1 MSFSPFENRLCR
13 DIRNELSQSF
23 LAAILEKHMGR
34 VDHTVLA
41 LEQKKLEPC
50 HREYIDNR
58 QTRYQAILSLL
69 KSAQKSVPADLFTT
83 ACLLW
88 DQALFFECH
97 EWLEPFWIQ
106 AKGNEKKL
114 IQALI
119 RAAAA
124 YVLLEAGRKSGAEKS
139 AEKALAFLLANRSV
153 IPPVFKADLLIHAL
167 SNLDTPP
174 PKLTAEKKT

>member
-23 LAAILEKHMGR
+23 LAAIREKRMDR
-34 VDHTVLA
+34 VEDTVVA
-41 LEQKKLEPC
+41 LEQKKLEPF

-58 QTRYQAILSLL
+58 LVKYRTILSLL
-69 KSAQKSVPADLFTT
+69 ESVPDDLFTT
-83 ACLLW
+83 ACLIW

-97 EWLEPFWIQ
+97 EWLEPFWIR

-124 YVLLEAGRKSGAEKS
+124 YVLLEAGRKSGAKKS
-139 AEKALAFLLANRSV
+139 AEKALAFLSENRSA
-153 IPPVFKADLLIHAL
+153 IPSIFRSDLLISAL
-167 SNLDTPP
+167 STLDTPP
-174 PKLTAEKKT
+174 PKLMSTH

>member
-23 LAAILEKHMGR
+23 LAAILEKRMDR
-34 VDHTVLA
+34 VHHTVLA

-58 QTRYQAILSLL
+58 LARYQTIITSLEY
-69 KSAQKSVPADLFTT
+69 VPDIFTT

-88 DQALFFECH
+88 DQSLFFECH
-97 EWLEPFWIQ
+97 EWLEPFWIK
-106 AKGNEKKL
+106 AKGKEKKL

-119 RAAAA
+119 RAAAT
-124 YVLLEAGRKSGAEKS
+124 YVLLEAGRKSGAKKS
-139 AEKALAFLLANRSV
+139 AEKALAFLSANRSD
-153 IPPVFKADLLIHAL
+153 IPPVFKADLLIVAL
-167 SNLDTPP
+167 STLDTRP
-174 PKLTAEKKT
+174 PKLRIEKQIN